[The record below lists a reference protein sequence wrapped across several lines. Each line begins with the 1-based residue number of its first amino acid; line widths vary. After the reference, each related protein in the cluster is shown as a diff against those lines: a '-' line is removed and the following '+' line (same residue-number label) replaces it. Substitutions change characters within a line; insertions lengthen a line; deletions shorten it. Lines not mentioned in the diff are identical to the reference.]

1 MTDIRHLISCLGL
14 LLMLAACGSSD
25 DIGSTVSPDGPVSGD
40 EQSKVSLAFS
50 VSSTADQTRS
60 SADIIQQTGKPFRRL
75 DNIKFIAFQ
84 VHREVQKDDKAYPAT
99 LTGGGNIENT
109 TLYFYDDFH
118 MPIGTSALLVYA
130 KAATISGKT
139 GKADNGSTIASITD
153 NTTPVAITFSPDRIY
168 SGTTIHADAQA
179 IADYLTSIANTTGWE
194 ENHEL
199 RQNFIG
205 KGAVA
210 PTLIAGSSASV
221 NAYVK
226 KLIVELNKSGDSP
239 LKTAILTNIA
249 AKPEQLKD
257 ESKYYPASI
266 GLPDGVAA
274 LKWVETT
281 TDNVTTGAFVP
292 QTTTTL
298 QGVNSLNVFA
308 YPAELCYYG
317 NSQIYTSETLLGHSD
332 YTSTTDWVN
341 NVLSRYENKPGIIA
355 STTKS
360 VAIEKPLQYGV
371 ARLDVALKA
380 KTTKATISE
389 TEKDVLKDADG
400 NNVVVEATSF
410 PLTGMI
416 VGGQRRVGFNYKPL
430 SDSDPESMVYDSKV
444 TNDSDNPIY
453 LLPTAN
459 DQTFSA
465 PIHTLL
471 LQSLDGEDETIIL
484 EFENNSGTTFKGMD
498 GLINPD
504 TKFYLIG
511 TILKPTEV
519 AGQDQTKRVF
529 TQDYITTANVTIE
542 SLSQAY
548 NAVPDLYYEALSSFQ
563 VVNIDIKPWSE
574 SSTSHSVYNW

>member
-1 MTDIRHLISCLGL
+1 MTDIRHLFSCLGL

-25 DIGSTVSPDGPVSGD
+25 DIESTVSPDGPVSGD

-60 SADIIQQTGKPFRRL
+60 SAAIAQVSGFRGITTPTL
-75 DNIKFIAFQ
+75 LAFQ
-84 VHREVQKDDKAYPAT
+84 VRREVQKDDKAYPASVS
-99 LTGGGNIENT
+99 GGGSQDGKNAKFF
-109 TLYFYDDFH
+109 FYNDFQL
-118 MPIGTSALLVYA
+118 PIGTSALLVYA
-130 KAATISGKT
+130 KATPVNDKSV
-139 GKADNGSTIASITD
+139 NGSTIASIPTS
-153 NTTPVAITFSPDRIY
+153 TTPAAITFSPDHIY
-168 SGTTIHADAQA
+168 SGTTVHADAQA
-179 IADYLTSIANTTGWE
+179 IAEYLTTIANTTGWE
-194 ENHEL
+194 GSSYDEL

-210 PTLIAGSSASV
+210 PTLMAGSSASV
-221 NAYVK
+221 NAYVA
-226 KLIVELNKSGDSP
+226 KLIVELNKSGDSQ
-239 LKTAILTNIA
+239 LKTDILTNIA
-249 AKPEQLKD
+249 AKPEQLTD

-274 LKWVETT
+274 LKW
-281 TDNVTTGAFVP
+281 DNDNKKFVF

-298 QGVNSLNVFA
+298 KDVNSLNVFA

-317 NSQIYTSETLLGHSD
+317 NSQIKTSETLIGHTGYTSETDWKTTVLPN
-332 YTSTTDWVN
+332 YTD
-341 NVLSRYENKPGIIA
+341 GQIIT

-389 TEKDVLKDADG
+389 AEKDVLKDADG

-410 PLTGMI
+410 PLTGII

-453 LLPTAN
+453 LLPTEDDTN
-459 DQTFSA
+459 GKPTFSA
-465 PIHTLL
+465 PVHTLL
-471 LQSLDGEDETIIL
+471 LQSWDGEDETIIL
-484 EFENNSGTTFKGMD
+484 EFENKSGTTFKGMD

-563 VVNIDIKPWSE
+563 VVSIDIKPWSE